1 MYRSNNPQYTTAIAE
16 LPDLEELE
24 SSRHNPKQMSRKLDI
39 VPNSEKYDKFL
50 KNNYTPPDEA
60 GMNYRE
66 QPQEMYMQQNMQN
79 MQNMQ
84 MGYMEQQPQYKEM
97 YDGREPSCIQI
108 ANHISNCP
116 ICIKFY
122 NNDKTLYILAIV
134 ILAIFCILL
143 IKKVLNI

>member
-1 MYRSNNPQYTTAIAE
+1 MYRSNNPQYTTPIEE

-24 SSRHNPKQMSRKLDI
+24 RSMQQHPMKMNRKLDI
-39 VPNSEKYDKFL
+39 VPQSEKYDKFL
-50 KNNYTPPDEA
+50 RNSYTPPDES

-66 QPQEMYMQQNMQN
+66 QPQEMYMPNMPN
-79 MQNMQ
+79 MP
-84 MGYMEQQPQYKEM
+84 MGYNQQPQYKEM
-97 YDGREPSCIQI
+97 MYDGRGEPSCIQI
-108 ANHISNCP
+108 SNHISNCP

>member
-1 MYRSNNPQYTTAIAE
+1 MYRSNNPQYTTPIEE

-24 SSRHNPKQMSRKLDI
+24 RPMQQHPMRMNRKLDI
-39 VPNSEKYDKFL
+39 VPNSEKYEKFL
-50 KNNYTPPDEA
+50 RNNYTPPDES

-66 QPQEMYMQQNMQN
+66 QPQEMYMPNMPN
-79 MQNMQ
+79 MS
-84 MGYMEQQPQYKEM
+84 MGYIDQQPQYKEM
-97 YDGREPSCIQI
+97 LYDGRGEPSCIQI

>member
-1 MYRSNNPQYTTAIAE
+1 MYRSNNPQYTTPIDQ

-24 SSRHNPKQMSRKLDI
+24 SSRNNPRQMNRKLDI
-39 VPNSEKYDKFL
+39 VPQSEKYDKFL
-50 KNNYTPPDEA
+50 RNNYTPPDES

-66 QPQEMYMQQNMQN
+66 QPQEMYMPNMH
-79 MQNMQ
+79 
-84 MGYMEQQPQYKEM
+84 MGYIEQQPQYKEM
-97 YDGREPSCIQI
+97 MYDGRGEPSCIQI
-108 ANHISNCP
+108 SNHISNCP

>member
-1 MYRSNNPQYTTAIAE
+1 MYRSNNPQYTTSIEE

-24 SSRHNPKQMSRKLDI
+24 SSRHNPMQMNRQINRKLDI

-50 KNNYTPPDEA
+50 RNNYTPPDES
-60 GMNYRE
+60 GMNYVE
-66 QPQEMYMQQNMQN
+66 KPQEMYMQNMH
-79 MQNMQ
+79 
-84 MGYMEQQPQYKEM
+84 MGYMEQQPQYKENI
-97 YDGREPSCIQI
+97 YDGRGEPSCIQI
-108 ANHISNCP
+108 SNHISNCP